1 MIEYNQ
7 QDSIRI
13 PRLII
18 IDAREVRTPVC
29 NRGYTL
35 QADVG
40 QLNRLHD
47 LLQRPGR
54 LNSRLSSVDVVSN
67 LPGIITV
74 NALPQKAEIVNGW
87 STRRARFLMETVN
100 VIGSVTTK
108 TYFQGYTDYIDSSLS
123 GMMDPNVQLF
133 INSMVTVS
141 ITIDPVHNLPRINKI
156 TTCNIVPD
164 MVSNKATYHV
174 SDMFGNTIKLIRP
187 EDIMNSLLLVDT
199 YGQAGIEVV
208 NGADDPN
215 QPKVSKKANLDPIK
229 YFTSITNSFVDA
241 KNTAEVGKDDRGNL
255 YNESMKVVGEE
266 NVSYNPF
273 LRALYNI
280 TGDVLPYS
288 IALGTLK
295 SIDPYMVPTY
305 IPKQETGFIESASF
319 MNTEDGASTVQA
331 TAEAIKATLIANT
344 ISSYLCDLMLTAI
357 SFSMTNAD
365 GNNNVIITYGN
376 SFIDGIDIT
385 SMLNKLESSIRLL
398 LMPMLSDN
406 GLTMFEI
413 YVTCDITNETVVGV
427 SLFGNPPIV
436 FRFPSYADGLY
447 APVISTSTGKDLLIN
462 DFQNVLEQTYI

>member
-7 QDSIRI
+7 QDSTRI

-18 IDAREVRTPVC
+18 IDAKEVRTPVC

-40 QLNRLHD
+40 QLTKLHD

-54 LNSRLSSVDVVSN
+54 LNSRISNVDVVNN
-67 LPGIITV
+67 LPGIITL
-74 NALPQKAEIVNGW
+74 NALPQKANIINGW
-87 STRRARFLMETVN
+87 DTKRARFLMETVN
-100 VIGSVTTK
+100 QIGNVTTK
-108 TYFQGYTDYIDSSLS
+108 TYFQGYTDYIESIS
-123 GMMDPNVQLF
+123 GMMDPNIQLL

-141 ITIDPVHNLPRINKI
+141 ITIDPVHNVPRINKI

-164 MVSNKATYHV
+164 MTSNRATYHV
-174 SDMFGNTIKLIRP
+174 SDMHGNTIKLIRP
-187 EDIMNSLLLVDT
+187 EDVMNSLLLVDT

-215 QPKVSKKANLDPIK
+215 KPMVSKKTNLDPIK

-241 KNTAEVGKDDRGNL
+241 KNTADIGHDDRGHL
-255 YNESMKVVGEE
+255 YNESMKVVAED

-295 SIDPYMVPTY
+295 SIDPSMVPTY
-305 IPKQETGFIESASF
+305 IPKQETGFIESAPF
-319 MNTEDGASTVQA
+319 MNTEYSESTVQA
-331 TAEAIKATLIANT
+331 TAEAMKATLIANT
-344 ISSYLCDLMLTAI
+344 LSAYLCELMLTAV
-357 SFSMTNAD
+357 SLSMTNFG
-365 GNNNVIITYGN
+365 GNDTVIITYGN

-385 SMLNKLESSIRLL
+385 AMLNKLESNVRLL
-398 LMPMLSDN
+398 LMPMLGDN

-427 SLFGNPPIV
+427 SLYGQPPIV

-447 APVISTSTGKDLLIN
+447 APVLTTSTGKDLLIN